1 MAAAQRP
8 RSPISILLPANDRPS
23 PPWGI
28 TGASSNQAYSQ
39 MITKLKSIEPPLTLL
54 GNRAFLALALSLS
67 FCILTHH
74 EIAFPRSS
82 AHANRSQMPPI
93 CLPVL
98 SLSVSTFAIEI
109 LREIRLS
116 ADHVFLSHSHPMSV
130 SSVFLPLPAS
140 VPRRRETRR
149 DVALLLNEHSG

>member
-74 EIAFPRSS
+74 EIAILGRRLTPTARKCPPSVSLSCRYPRRLLLSRSCGRSGFRRTTFSFPTLIPCPFLRFFF
-82 AHANRSQMPPI
+82 P
-93 CLPVL
+93 CLPQCQDDVRPGGM
-98 SLSVSTFAIEI
+98 SLFY
-109 LREIRLS
+109 
-116 ADHVFLSHSHPMSV
+116 
-130 SSVFLPLPAS
+130 
-140 VPRRRETRR
+140 
-149 DVALLLNEHSG
+149 